1 MLVHVLV
8 PLDGSIFARNAIS
21 YARKILRP
29 GGKFTLLSVY
39 EDASL
44 SYVSHHYMYN
54 GGYHEQMVERG
65 IHVQEKYLEGLA
77 RQLRDLGYVVECMV
91 TRGVPART
99 IAELADKQQ
108 VDAIVMNTHGRT
120 GLEKLILGSVA
131 SHVSTLA
138 HTPMFFV
145 PSKAITWEH
154 VLEDFR
160 DELNAIDD
168 ISIPAEQEML
178 TSALKSINHT
188 LEQDELS
195 ADDKQTLLQQLEE
208 SLLRV
213 EISHPV
219 LAAVTNQAMWILTNL
234 GI

>member
-1 MLVHVLV
+1 MLGHVLV

-29 GGKFTLLSVY
+29 GGKFTFLSVY

-108 VDAIVMNTHGRT
+108 VDAIVMTTHGRT
-120 GLEKLILGSVA
+120 GLQKLIPRQCS
-131 SHVSTLA
+131 
-138 HTPMFFV
+138 
-145 PSKAITWEH
+145 
-154 VLEDFR
+154 
-160 DELNAIDD
+160 
-168 ISIPAEQEML
+168 
-178 TSALKSINHT
+178 
-188 LEQDELS
+188 
-195 ADDKQTLLQQLEE
+195 E
-208 SLLRV
+208 SCPQPLPVRRCFSCRVMPLRGNMSWK
-213 EISHPV
+213 IFGMS
-219 LAAVTNQAMWILTNL
+219 
-234 GI
+234 